1 MDKLILK
8 KLLVEVPYECQ
19 LEDLNIFTPEE
30 KYIILKTGV
39 DCLKQSKSLL
49 SQISEKE
56 MYDNISAD
64 FLSKSESLKE
74 ETEQKEKELILER
87 EIMKRY
93 KEDEENRI
101 ETEINKALKY
111 KLDSYERLQTAK
123 DNDITNL
130 NNILLQR
137 EKELIQIKEELRVKE
152 LDIKNQIDSGVMDR
166 IKLDRESQD
175 NKIKE
180 TLTKTNEVLDT
191 ISLNNSTK
199 TSTEIGIIG
208 EKIFGDIAERA
219 FQDFDGFE
227 LLDVHKQAHKGDWH
241 INIKDLTIM
250 VDSKSYKRKV
260 DITQRDKIKN
270 DLRKNEHI
278 NFAWLVSLNTKIDK
292 VDNANFVFDWISE
305 KQCVIYINNLLGME
319 CPEMMI
325 KTIYYLCKN
334 EYARIV
340 NSNLDSIEIT
350 KMRESHYILKDKITL
365 LRKRAKEIKVSI
377 NGLKNLHD
385 GLENDIIN
393 LLSEDSNNIINKYY
407 DKVME
412 WWGKN
417 IINKDDS
424 KLKSTNI
431 WTRFKKDNDDIVK
444 ELDANTFKDI
454 LCAFL
459 PENDII
465 KAKGKSGA
473 LEINNIDWSEGSV
486 IIVTTK

>member
-19 LEDLNIFTPEE
+19 IEDLNIFTPEE

-166 IKLDRESQD
+166 I
-175 NKIKE
+175 N
-180 TLTKTNEVLDT
+180 
-191 ISLNNSTK
+191 
-199 TSTEIGIIG
+199 
-208 EKIFGDIAERA
+208 
-219 FQDFDGFE
+219 
-227 LLDVHKQAHKGDWH
+227 
-241 INIKDLTIM
+241 
-250 VDSKSYKRKV
+250 
-260 DITQRDKIKN
+260 
-270 DLRKNEHI
+270 
-278 NFAWLVSLNTKIDK
+278 
-292 VDNANFVFDWISE
+292 
-305 KQCVIYINNLLGME
+305 
-319 CPEMMI
+319 
-325 KTIYYLCKN
+325 
-334 EYARIV
+334 
-340 NSNLDSIEIT
+340 
-350 KMRESHYILKDKITL
+350 
-365 LRKRAKEIKVSI
+365 
-377 NGLKNLHD
+377 
-385 GLENDIIN
+385 
-393 LLSEDSNNIINKYY
+393 
-407 DKVME
+407 
-412 WWGKN
+412 
-417 IINKDDS
+417 
-424 KLKSTNI
+424 
-431 WTRFKKDNDDIVK
+431 
-444 ELDANTFKDI
+444 
-454 LCAFL
+454 
-459 PENDII
+459 
-465 KAKGKSGA
+465 
-473 LEINNIDWSEGSV
+473 
-486 IIVTTK
+486 